1 MTTLWKRFKY
11 AFEADLHNAFDKK
24 EQKNP
29 IAMLNQY
36 IREAEKQTEKTGTWI
51 ERQSQLKIQL
61 EKELNESQEMLAKRT
76 TQLELAN
83 QTNEGELIDFAKAEV
98 AAYTNRAE
106 VLQAS
111 ISRTTEEL
119 FGLEQKYEEM
129 KHKVKDMKVRQLQ
142 LMGKEN
148 VTRAHHQMDRMLQP
162 ESSKNA
168 DNRLVAFD
176 EMEQYIDRLGQ
187 RIEKDHD
194 VSSMERRLAQLEKK
208 EQPTHEIV

>member
-11 AFEADLHNAFDKK
+11 AFEADLHNVFDKK

-36 IREAEKQTEKTGTWI
+36 IREAEKQTEKTGIWI
-51 ERQSQLKIQL
+51 ERQSQLKLQL
-61 EKELNESQEMLAKRT
+61 EKEHQEAQEMLVKRT
-76 TQLELAN
+76 SQMELAN
-83 QTNEGELIDFAKAEV
+83 QTNEGELIDFAQSEV
-98 AAYTNRAE
+98 TAYTNRKE

-111 ISRTTEEL
+111 ILRTTEEL

-162 ESSKNA
+162 ESSNNGDK
-168 DNRLVAFD
+168 RLAAFD

-187 RIEKDHD
+187 RIEKEHG
-194 VSSMERRLAQLEKK
+194 VSSMERRLAMLEKNEEPK
-208 EQPTHEIV
+208 HEVV